1 MLEVVVVKEQQ
12 IQQQVELV
20 VVELPQVQEHLDM
33 ELREQITLAVVVAVV
48 ERADQEQVEQEDRV
62 SWSQEHQELQEFILQ
77 HVVHVH
83 QLLLQM
89 EQTKLQNL
97 KHQQI

>member
-1 MLEVVVVKEQQ
+1 
-12 IQQQVELV
+12 VELV
-20 VVELPQVQEHLDM
+20 VVELEELDKMLVQQE
-33 ELREQITLAVVVAVV
+33 RQTLVV
-48 ERADQEQVEQEDRV
+48 EVVELVIDILQELILLVEQVVQV
-62 SWSQEHQELQEFILQ
+62 SWLLEHQEAQEFILQ